1 MSRGP
6 EDPGAW
12 FWWPG
17 CSERRG
23 RLPVLP
29 GRGAR
34 SASAFDPSPGGSAQL
49 SHCGGGSFHAR
60 DFSLVHCPDGGAFE
74 RHRDTHT
81 AVLRQPVLGSWEMWA
96 PCLLSVCWTPWN
108 GILRHSPRLGL
119 GRDRGRTPVD
129 SAVPCDQ
136 CCEGSASSRTPCG
149 AGTSPAV
156 SLPCPRGSGVP
167 RQCQSVCE
175 WPWGQP
181 DSAVSALPEPSVDP
195 FRRTGL
201 CPPERQQEARGT
213 LGAWAQGRGS
223 G

>member
-34 SASAFDPSPGGSAQL
+34 SASAFGPSPRGSAQL

-119 GRDRGRTPVD
+119 GRDRGRTPLSTAPSPVT
-129 SAVPCDQ
+129 SVVRVRRAHAHPAGQAPLRLSHRLILVVLVSP
-136 CCEGSASSRTPCG
+136 GSARACVSGLGDSRTPR
-149 AGTSPAV
+149 SV
-156 SLPCPRGSGVP
+156 LSLSL
-167 RQCQSVCE
+167 
-175 WPWGQP
+175 
-181 DSAVSALPEPSVDP
+181 A
-195 FRRTGL
+195 
-201 CPPERQQEARGT
+201 
-213 LGAWAQGRGS
+213 
-223 G
+223 